1 MWALRPTSSTD
12 RADTSTCRPDRCTD
26 RARVYSD
33 RVRVRADRAR
43 VRTDR
48 ARVRAARAR
57 VRTDCG
63 SIVALQ
69 QALGGIHR
77 WPDVVD
83 GLLRAFFRREPP
95 YPFPRHP
102 FSCQVG
108 RARERAF
115 RAPRSGRQGAAQVH
129 IARSPVEGELHE
141 PRLALPRRRAF
152 ATSASAARRRQ
163 RAFGDAP
170 QERQHR
176 QSAAILIGGHSRS
189 RYERPADVSSE
200 SHALRPCAEQL

>member
-33 RVRVRADRAR
+33 RVRVR
-43 VRTDR
+43 TDR

-57 VRTDCG
+57 ARTDCG
-63 SIVALQ
+63 SIMALQ

-77 WPDVVD
+77 WPDTVD
-83 GLLRAFFRREPP
+83 GRLRAFFRREPP

-141 PRLALPRRRAF
+141 PRPALPRRRAF

-163 RAFGDAP
+163 RAFGDVP

-176 QSAAILIGGHSRS
+176 QSAAIRIGGHSRS